1 MWIKSAKCFSHD
13 NCIAATY
20 VKYIDGIGWKE
31 HTEYLD
37 TTPAGGWT
45 ELAFDNNSATTY
57 YDFLNAMVIKNIDIK
72 RRIAKF
78 ALDQALDNGE
88 YAKIMNAISVL
99 DPTFEPPIFN
109 ERARWQ
115 RELLFK
121 IATDTSLLVV
131 STCYN
136 EKNLEKYSKLLMLM

>member
-1 MWIKSAKCFSHD
+1 MWVTS
-13 NCIAATY
+13 ATY
-20 VKYIDGIGWKE
+20 DSEQTTVKVTYTKHIPGIGWKE

-37 TTPAGGWT
+37 TTPSGGWY
-45 ELAFDNNSATTY
+45 ELEFGDDSTTTY

-72 RRIAKF
+72 RRIAKL

-88 YAKIMNAISVL
+88 YAKVMNTISVL

-115 RELLFK
+115 RELMYK
-121 IATDTSLLVV
+121 IASETSLVVV

-136 EKNLEKYSKLLMLM
+136 EKNLEKYSKILMLM

>member
-1 MWIKSAKCFSHD
+1 MWVTS
-13 NCIAATY
+13 ATY
-20 VKYIDGIGWKE
+20 DSEQTTVTVTYTKHIPGIGWKD

-37 TTPAGGWT
+37 TIPAGGWY
-45 ELAFDNNSATTY
+45 ELKFDDDSTTTY

-72 RRIAKF
+72 RRIAKL

-88 YAKIMNAISVL
+88 YLKVMNTISVL

-115 RELLFK
+115 RELMYK
-121 IATDTSLLVV
+121 IASDTSLVVV

-136 EKNLEKYSKLLMLM
+136 EKNLERYSKLLMLM